1 MDSSYSTV
9 TSWALFGTILGV
21 GVWYYYPRQP
31 QPRRSSRS
39 QEEPPQARTARRK
52 KHETDDKAR
61 RNTPIKASSSTAN
74 DTRSS
79 PGPATGKKSN
89 ENLRKRKAPA
99 QSPAAAPT
107 YAEAVKT
114 EAADEDDMDTKQWAE
129 SMVQTQKGYGIG
141 TGKSKDVRLRTVK
154 QNSALNTPEFPS
166 DASQGDAA
174 GDDGMTPSAAARDAG
189 DVSDML
195 GAASSGPSTLRVT
208 APTKPQKERVQRQAK
223 EENVETKKQRQ
234 NRQRA
239 EEKRL
244 QHEMEEHERR
254 KLQENQRRTA
264 REARGEPAR
273 NGISVTK
280 APAVSAWAASN
291 STGDGAAATSTT
303 DSGHNAPLLDTF
315 DAESM
320 SSSNGGMEHST
331 GPTSTTSGG
340 PAQDLAS
347 EEEQVAY
354 AMKQSE
360 DDSGWTTV
368 SAAPKKIKKKTKD
381 SSASAEPAVRNKT
394 NVSTVNKSATGE
406 KPSGFQALDVEYGQ
420 RTDGDPNDASSWDA

>member
-1 MDSSYSTV
+1 M
-9 TSWALFGTILGV
+9 A
-21 GVWYYYPRQP
+21 
-31 QPRRSSRS
+31 
-39 QEEPPQARTARRK
+39 A
-52 KHETDDKAR
+52 
-61 RNTPIKASSSTAN
+61 
-74 DTRSS
+74 
-79 PGPATGKKSN
+79 GKKSN

-99 QSPAAAPT
+99 QTFAAAPS

-114 EAADEDDMDTKQWAE
+114 EAADEDDMDTRQWAQ
-129 SMVQTQKGYGIG
+129 SMVQTQKGYEIG
-141 TGKSKDVRLRTVK
+141 TGKSKDARLRTVK
-154 QNSALNTPEFPS
+154 QNSALNTPYFPS
-166 DASQGDAA
+166 DASQADTE
-174 GDDGMTPSAAARDAG
+174 GDDGAATSAASARDAG

-195 GAASSGPSTLRVT
+195 GATSSGPTTLRVT

-244 QHEMEEHERR
+244 QREVEEQERR

-273 NGISVTK
+273 NGMPAAK
-280 APAVSAWAASN
+280 ATAVSAWTASN
-291 STGDGAAATSTT
+291 STGDGAAATSIAN
-303 DSGHNAPLLDTF
+303 GNHHAPLLDTF

-368 SAAPKKIKKKTKD
+368 SAAPKKTKKKTED
-381 SSASAEPAVRNKT
+381 PSASTEPAVRNKT
-394 NVSTVNKSATGE
+394 NASTVNRSATGE

-420 RTDGDPNDASSWDA
+420 RTDADPNDASSWDA